1 MFDVEDRAL
10 NEHDS
15 PDREEDTF
23 DPASAEEELATL
35 SAHLDAATYR
45 QLVLIRQLDECGH
58 WANAGATTCAA
69 WLSFRIGMAESAA
82 RERLRIAHALRDLPK
97 VADAM
102 RTGTLSYSKVR
113 AIVRVATL
121 KMEDQLLEI
130 AQYATAAQLERIC
143 RGVRQQQLLAMED
156 GEPLDEAE
164 LLQRAFESRD
174 LHLRARGDG
183 TVQVVVT
190 LLPDEAQRVFT
201 AVESMRDAMRE
212 ECPSL
217 SPSHADAFVRLVD
230 VGYEEATI
238 EVAHVSGETA
248 SESRGLGADDSKGA
262 ATESTSTADRGSA
275 ETFAPSRAARSD
287 SAETFA
293 LSRAARSDSAETFA
307 PSEDAR
313 SNSAETFAT
322 AEIGS
327 RFDSAETFSARHAQ
341 TPPPSADT
349 AARPATPRKKVSGG
363 DTQRV
368 IIQLAPHLLADG
380 LVANLDDGT
389 WIAPE
394 TWRRV
399 ACDCALELV
408 KVDEAGAVL
417 DVGRRTRTIPPALAR
432 ALDVRDA
439 GRCRFPGCNHRRF
452 LDRHHLE
459 HWSRGGETKLDNLL
473 TLCTAHHQL
482 VHEGGWTVEYIGSA
496 LTRGPIVSRNRAASR
511 TTSAAPRTIPLQT
524 DGDEVRFF
532 RPDGTPLVWPRPP
545 QVDDA
550 VAELE
555 EAHAELEIGAT
566 TGLTRWNGK
575 TPEYAWCVEAVCG

>member
-1 MFDVEDRAL
+1 MFDATRTTLEANSSRQADTSRQVDASADGNERVEAENIDVA
-10 NEHDS
+10 
-15 PDREEDTF
+15 F
-23 DPASAEEELATL
+23 DPATAEEELATL

-82 RERLRIAHALRDLPK
+82 RERIRIAHRLRDLPK

-130 AQYATAAQLERIC
+130 AQHATAAQLERIC
-143 RGVRQQQLLAMED
+143 RGVRQQQLLALED

-164 LLQRAFESRD
+164 RLRLAFESRD

-190 LLPDEAQRVFT
+190 LLSDEAQRVFT

-217 SPSHADAFVRLVD
+217 PPSYADAFVRLVD
-230 VGYEEATI
+230 VGYEEATV
-238 EVAHVSGETA
+238 EGANVSA
-248 SESRGLGADDSKGA
+248 ESAVGSLGPGADDSTDDSA
-262 ATESTSTADRGSA
+262 DWNLEATFTVANVSA
-275 ETFAPSRAARSD
+275 ESDLAAPD
-287 SAETFA
+287 SAA
-293 LSRAARSDSAETFA
+293 PDRANVSAESST
-307 PSEDAR
+307 E
-313 SNSAETFAT
+313 
-322 AEIGS
+322 
-327 RFDSAETFSARHAQ
+327 RHAR
-341 TPPPSADT
+341 TSPPSADT
-349 AARPATPRKKVSGG
+349 AARPSPSRKKVSGG

-368 IIQLAPHLLADG
+368 VLHLAPRVLSDG

-408 KVDEAGAVL
+408 KVDEAGTVL
-417 DVGRRTRTIPPALAR
+417 DVGRRTRTIPPAIAR
-432 ALDVRDA
+432 ALDVRDS

-452 LDRHHLE
+452 LDRHHIE
-459 HWSRGGETKLDNLL
+459 HWSRNGETKLDNLL
-473 TLCTAHHQL
+473 TLCSAHHRL
-482 VHEGGWTVEYIGSA
+482 VHEGGWTVE
-496 LTRGPIVSRNRAASR
+496 LH
-511 TTSAAPRTIPLQT
+511 
-524 DGDEVRFF
+524 GDEARFHW
-532 RPDGTPLVWPRPP
+532 PDGTLMVWPKPSR
-545 QVDDA
+545 VEDA

-555 EAHAELEIGAT
+555 GAHAELEIEAT

-575 TPEYAWCVEAVCG
+575 RPEYGWCVEAVCG